1 MILFFISLFL
11 TALTA
16 FFVTSVFENKE
27 FIKCILLFF
36 IIMFA
41 NLVGIIELLSLFSL
55 ISAPGILIL
64 NLVSSLIAGRIWYK
78 KGCPGFQFN
87 FKPYFKKLFFTLKSD
102 KFLLVLGL
110 SFLFMC
116 GVTLFLI
123 SFMPV
128 VNPDA
133 EAYHVLRSVVWV
145 CNKNLNHFP
154 IGDVRNLPMPIN
166 SEILYSWLF
175 VFLKKQLWLGIF
187 PFVGFIMSLLSLY
200 GIMNNIGLNERR
212 KLWTLFLLSSFPSVI
227 VQISGTETDVI
238 IAGLVLASI
247 YLFWNALKNPKIS
260 TLYFSALA
268 YALAIGTKT
277 PALMLVLPVGL
288 WMLWMAYSYKQKDFY
303 KPIVWFLGFG
313 VINFVLFASYNYVLN
328 FIDFG
333 NILGP
338 QSFIDT
344 HKNLYGIKG
353 MFAGFIKHLFLFFDF
368 TGFKWNDTLGIH
380 LLNLKNS
387 VLAALGLGY
396 IPDGLHNKST
406 DELNRSLLEP
416 LMGMSILGFLVY
428 LPCWIKSLCIP
439 LFSRKKRDLIIA
451 SFGYILLGAII
462 VMSFEI
468 VYMAYSIRFLTSFC
482 IVAAP
487 VLAYSYIKKANIVK
501 FIITFFALFGLLL
514 ISTHLWARPVVKI
527 VGYFKNGASVHD
539 VRNIAKCSLFF
550 KEIPKDNV
558 ILNEMCKMEDRIR
571 HFDKRNKILYFG
583 SNSENLLIIKLLEF
597 EGYKIDFAQ
606 AEEMDKINLFDYN
619 ILINLDNRQVTST
632 FVNENRGPYYSP
644 VDGVRCTYLGMEK
657 EAFYPGRGK
666 APYHL
671 ECSMSNRFLNNYGF
685 RLYDT
690 LSTTLRENKSS
701 YKLNYMFYENTHN
714 PIIGK

>member
-1 MILFFISLFL
+1 MALFFISLFL

-16 FFVTSVFENKE
+16 FFVTSIFENKE
-27 FIKCILLFF
+27 FIKSVLLFF

-41 NLVGIIELLSLFSL
+41 NVVGIFEILSLFSS
-55 ISAPGILIL
+55 ISVPGVLIL
-64 NLVSSLIAGRIWYK
+64 NMISAIASGIVWFK
-78 KGCPGFQFN
+78 KG
-87 FKPYFKKLFFTLKSD
+87 KPRFEFDLEPYIKKLLFALKSD

-110 SFLFMC
+110 SFIFMC
-116 GVTLFLI
+116 CVSLFLI

-154 IGDVRNLPMPIN
+154 IGDIRNLPMPIN

-187 PFVGFIMSLLSLY
+187 PFVGFVVSLLSLY
-200 GIMNNIGLNERR
+200 GIMSNIGLNERR
-212 KLWTLFLLSSFPSVI
+212 KLWTLFILSSFPSVI

-238 IAGLVLASI
+238 VAGLVLASI
-247 YLFWNALKNPKIS
+247 YLFWNVLKNPKIS
-260 TLYFSALA
+260 TIYFSALA

-277 PALMLVLPVGL
+277 PALMLVLPVGF
-288 WMLWMAYSYKQKDFY
+288 WMLLISYSYRRENFY

-313 VINFVLFASYNYVLN
+313 IVNFVLFAAYNYVLN
-328 FIDFG
+328 FLDFG

-353 MFAGFIKHLFLFFDF
+353 MFAGFIKHFFLFFDF
-368 TGFKWNDTLGIH
+368 TGFKWNDTLGVH

-387 VLAALGLGY
+387 VLSGLGLSY
-396 IPDGLHNKST
+396 IPDGVHNKST

-439 LFSRKKRDLIIA
+439 FVSRKKRDLMISA
-451 SFGYILLGAII
+451 FGFILLGTIV

-482 IVAAP
+482 IICAP
-487 VLAYSYIKKANIVK
+487 VLAYSYVRKNNIVK
-501 FIITFFALFGLLL
+501 IVITFFALFGLLL
-514 ISTHLWARPVVKI
+514 VSTHLWARPVIKI
-527 VGYFKNGASVHD
+527 AGYFNDGATIHD
-539 VRNIAKCSLFF
+539 VRNVAKCSLFF
-550 KEIPKDNV
+550 KKMPKENV
-558 ILNEMCKMEDRIR
+558 ILNEMCKMEDRIKR
-571 HFDKRNKILYFG
+571 FDKRNKILYFG

-597 EGYKIDFAQ
+597 EGYNIDFAQ
-606 AEEMDKINLFDYN
+606 AEDMDNINLFDYN

-644 VDGVRCTYLGMEK
+644 VDGVQCTYLGLEK
-657 EAFYPGRGK
+657 EVFYPGRGK
-666 APYHL
+666 SPYHL
-671 ECSMSNRFLNNYGF
+671 ECAMTTRFLNNYGF
-685 RLYDT
+685 KLYDT
-690 LSTTLRENKSS
+690 LSTTLRENKNSF
-701 YKLNYMFYENTHN
+701 KLNYMFYENTHN